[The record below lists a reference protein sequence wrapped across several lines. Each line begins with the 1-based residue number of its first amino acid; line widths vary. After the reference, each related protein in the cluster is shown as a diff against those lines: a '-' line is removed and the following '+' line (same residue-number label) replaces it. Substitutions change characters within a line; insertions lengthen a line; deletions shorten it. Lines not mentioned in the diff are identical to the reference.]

1 MAAEHRPALPA
12 LGETLRHRG
21 RELDVQ
27 TVDRGVGSP
36 HIVSNLFFE
45 GQLLLG
51 RTVAY
56 AATAAPLEV
65 REFMRA
71 HHARLLSDLAAG
83 ALDQAL
89 AGVLPDAP
97 VQNVT
102 LPPAHGDTPRPGAA
116 APAVTTFQPGPAG
129 ANPAFLVVLQ
139 DPRAFLDLQ
148 FSKGDVHGLLLDT
161 TQDVPLGSA
170 VDVVVRFLGQ
180 PMRQFFLTGVAAWRR
195 TRGTRDLKAGLGVE
209 FGLEHKVALDRVVEF
224 ALGIHDL
231 AADRTHPRARCRLKA
246 RVDVETGARH
256 QATLLNVSQGGALL
270 ADVPPLP
277 AGSVM
282 TLHIKRGSFFSPTLR
297 LRAVVRW
304 ANAPP
309 GRCVGVMFMV
319 DGAPRLR
326 AQLDTLVDQF
336 LNASAHS

>member
-102 LPPAHGDTPRPGAA
+102 LPPAHRAPR
-116 APAVTTFQPGPAG
+116 
-129 ANPAFLVVLQ
+129 
-139 DPRAFLDLQ
+139 R
-148 FSKGDVHGLLLDT
+148 
-161 TQDVPLGSA
+161 
-170 VDVVVRFLGQ
+170 
-180 PMRQFFLTGVAAWRR
+180 
-195 TRGTRDLKAGLGVE
+195 
-209 FGLEHKVALDRVVEF
+209 
-224 ALGIHDL
+224 
-231 AADRTHPRARCRLKA
+231 A
-246 RVDVETGARH
+246 RVDRADGVGLASVTSGRAPEDVAARVMEAVAARAGASLDEESDGELVAQGDRDDAVAIRGEVAVPIGWVEAGLRAGHPWLGGDMLASTAWLAR
-256 QATLLNVSQGGALL
+256 AEDALARGEELPGDAVLEGALPE
-270 ADVPPLP
+270 D
-277 AGSVM
+277 
-282 TLHIKRGSFFSPTLR
+282 LR
-297 LRAVVRW
+297 RAW
-304 ANAPP
+304 
-309 GRCVGVMFMV
+309 G
-319 DGAPRLR
+319 
-326 AQLDTLVDQF
+326 
-336 LNASAHS
+336 